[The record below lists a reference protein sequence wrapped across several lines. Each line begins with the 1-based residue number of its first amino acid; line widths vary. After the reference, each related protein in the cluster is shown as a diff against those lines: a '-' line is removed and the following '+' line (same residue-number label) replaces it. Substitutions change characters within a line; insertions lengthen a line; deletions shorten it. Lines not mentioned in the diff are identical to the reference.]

1 LKREK
6 CNYNYFIKL
15 ISVLLFSIFFGGCFF
30 FPYGSLYVTSNPSGA
45 QIFLN
50 DTDTG
55 MVTPALITNLY
66 QGSYTIMLTLDNPPL
81 SRTESVVITQ
91 KQTTS
96 AYLELFPEA
105 EYRALCVGVDKYK
118 DPGITDLYAPS
129 FDVSRMIQIFRNT
142 RFGDGKTIFSVLNTL
157 IGEQATHSNI
167 IQEISSSFSQ
177 ANDNDVSYFY
187 FSGHGWSNG
196 VITTILPYDA
206 IIEDYSMDITV
217 EELAAAL
224 GKISGTKVVIIDS
237 CYSGGFI
244 GKELPSR
251 GGMNLKELQTLNT
264 SILESF
270 ALYNLKLAKG
280 NLASEGF
287 QVIVSASGDQK
298 CFETTRPHPIDGYPY
313 GYFSA
318 FFCDGCG
325 YNDFIFPYPADIN
338 LDYKVTLNEIYQHIY
353 SSLAYLEQDVQ
364 VFPQNSSFNLIEY

>member
-1 LKREK
+1 MNREK

-15 ISVLLFSIFFGGCFF
+15 IPVLLFSIFFGGCFF
-30 FPYGSLYVTSNPSGA
+30 FPYGSLYVTSTPSGA

-50 DTDTG
+50 GIDTG

-66 QGSYTIMLTLDNPPL
+66 QGSYTIMLISDNPLL
-81 SRTESVVITQ
+81 SRTESVVVTQ

-129 FDVSRMIQIFRNT
+129 FDVSRMIQVFGNA

-167 IQEISSSFSQ
+167 LQEISLSFSQ

-287 QVIVSASGDQK
+287 QVIVSASGDQQ
-298 CFETTRPHPIDGYPY
+298 CFETTKPHPIDGYPY

-325 YNDFIFPYPADIN
+325 YNDFSFPYPADIN
-338 LDYKVTLNEIYQHIY
+338 LDYKVTLNEIYQYIY
-353 SSLAYLEQDVQ
+353 PSLAYLEQDVQ
-364 VFPQNSSFNLIEY
+364 VFPQNSSFTLIEY